1 MRGNPPES
9 PMPFRPHKIDPRL
22 LAYARSMRHEP
33 APAEQK
39 LWRCL
44 RNRQLNGFK
53 FRRQVAFGTYI
64 ADFYCAEC
72 GLIVELDGD
81 SHSEREAYDE
91 RRTADLET
99 QGLAVVRFVN
109 TDAFDHLD
117 SVLEAILTECEARDS
132 GAPRAGP
139 SPQPSPLSTGE
150 RG

>member
-1 MRGNPPES
+1 
-9 PMPFRPHKIDPRL
+9 MPFRTHKVDPKL
-22 LAYARSMRHEP
+22 LAFARSMRHEP

-53 FRRQVAFGTYI
+53 FRRQVGFGKYI

-72 GLIVELDGD
+72 RLIVELDGD
-81 SHSEREAYDE
+81 SHSEREGYDGK
-91 RRTADLET
+91 RTVNLESK
-99 QGLAVVRFVN
+99 GFSVVRFVN
-109 TDAFDHLD
+109 TDVFDHLD
-117 SVLEAILTECEARDS
+117 SVLEAILRECEARFS
-132 GAPRAGP
+132 IAPEQGP